1 MKKQTLLYRLCTYD
15 KNGPNLNLPPPPPL
29 PRPPST
35 ICSYAPELMNT
46 IGIVHRNK

>member
-1 MKKQTLLYRLCTYD
+1 MKKQTVLYRLCTYD
-15 KNGPNLNLPPPPPL
+15 KKGPDLNLLPPPL
-29 PRPPST
+29 PPPST